1 MCVFFSNSN
10 WGSCSWVAEKNVC
23 PLRFFY
29 SFCFLSNVLTVCI
42 KIRGLK
48 NDLQLRGYTIFSMI
62 INSRDYTIFVWFLN
76 CVVLFCFPMFLRLIH
91 PNSTVQLPC
100 VVISQVFLISKTNI
114 CRELQVEDVSRDSPL
129 VVKQNK
135 LLLKEKKVKQNKL

>member
-1 MCVFFSNSN
+1 
-10 WGSCSWVAEKNVC
+10 
-23 PLRFFY
+23 
-29 SFCFLSNVLTVCI
+29 
-42 KIRGLK
+42 
-48 NDLQLRGYTIFSMI
+48 
-62 INSRDYTIFVWFLN
+62 
-76 CVVLFCFPMFLRLIH
+76 MFLRLIH